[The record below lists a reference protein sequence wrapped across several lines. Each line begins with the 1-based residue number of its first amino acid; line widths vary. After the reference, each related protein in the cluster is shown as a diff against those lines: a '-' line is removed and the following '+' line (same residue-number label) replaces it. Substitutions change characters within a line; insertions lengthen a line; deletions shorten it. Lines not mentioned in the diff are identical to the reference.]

1 MADDQ
6 LPRVEL
12 DQFRARTTRDGGTLQ
27 IAMTGT
33 ADSETKPAL
42 DELFA
47 RIHEVAIAGF
57 IRTVVVDLRALEFMN
72 SSSLKAFLTWFRTLR
87 EGTAPSYKVE
97 LRTSPEVYWQRRSIQ
112 ALVAFAP
119 DHVTQIDR

>member
-1 MADDQ
+1 MADDE
-6 LPRVEL
+6 LPKVEL
-12 DQFRARTTRDGGTLQ
+12 DQFRARTTRDGGTIQ
-27 IAMTGT
+27 ISMTGT
-33 ADSETKPAL
+33 ADSDTKPAL

-47 RIHEVAIAGF
+47 RIHEVSVASY

-87 EGTAPSYKVE
+87 DGAAPSYKVE
-97 LRTSPEVYWQRRSIQ
+97 LRTSPDVYWQRRSIQ

-119 DHVTQIDR
+119 DHVTQLDR